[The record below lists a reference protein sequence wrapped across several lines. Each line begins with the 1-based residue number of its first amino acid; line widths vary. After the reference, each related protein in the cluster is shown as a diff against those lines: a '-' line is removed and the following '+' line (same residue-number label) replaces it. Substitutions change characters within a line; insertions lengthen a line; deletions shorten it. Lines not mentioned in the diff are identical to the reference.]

1 MKHPAGT
8 VLVMKTT
15 EEPVMVLNGSV
26 TGNEN
31 LVEVRRPVQTQNGIQ
46 YEEMTLFNYELE
58 TEDEHDARIAARM
71 RTRQKIAQAIQQEE
85 ILAETAT
92 SEVRN

>member
-1 MKHPAGT
+1 
-8 VLVMKTT
+8 
-15 EEPVMVLNGSV
+15 MVLNGSV